1 MKIYLGYIGVY
12 LLKKQVFALV
22 GKTLDRASQA
32 KGKGPQRFERRWRP
46 TVALAGFPGI
56 THLHLIAGDEDV
68 ELAKQVAA
76 DAKQL
81 KSNLSVII
89 DVVNFSNP
97 WALPETYLS
106 LLEYVEKKVEGID
119 EKDELYLSITTGTHI
134 QQICAFLLVES
145 KRFQGKLLQSAPSK
159 DVRHESEFQVIDL
172 DLASYDLIAQRF
184 RKERSDA
191 VSVLKGG
198 IKTKNAKFNALI
210 EEIETIVTAS
220 THPILLM
227 GPTGAG
233 KSDLAERIYQIRK
246 RTGMVAGEL
255 VSVNCATLQGD
266 NLLSAL
272 FGHVKGAFTGAHSNR
287 HGLLKAA
294 DGGLLFL
301 DEIGE
306 MSIESQ
312 TMLLSA
318 IEKKRFYPLG
328 GDKEVSSNF
337 LIIAGTNRNLR
348 KQVEAGRFRED
359 LLARINIWEFRLPSL
374 KERKEDIEPNI
385 DFELERMGSELG
397 RHIRLQGEA
406 RSLYLKFALSSE
418 ALWSGNFRE
427 LLASLVRLSTMAPDG
442 VITSKLVVREIER
455 LRQCWGNVE
464 DKENTG
470 SSLRGDPRFA
480 HIDDIHLAALERVAD
495 VCRDASSAA
504 EASRILF
511 NKSRLERKS
520 TNDSDRLVKYLKQF
534 GLTVMDFM
542 PLKK

>member
-1 MKIYLGYIGVY
+1 MRVY
-12 LLKKQVFALV
+12 LLKRHIFALV

-32 KGKGPQRFERRWRP
+32 KGKGQQRFDRRWRP

-56 THLHLIAGDEDV
+56 THLHLITGDEDV
-68 ELAKQVAA
+68 ALAKQVAA

-81 KSNLSVII
+81 KASLVISI
-89 DVVNFSNP
+89 DLVNFSNP
-97 WALPETYLS
+97 WALPDTYLS
-106 LLEYVEKKVEGID
+106 LLEYIEKKTERID
-119 EKDELYLSITTGTHI
+119 ENDELFISITTGTHI

-145 KRFQGKLLQSAPSK
+145 KRFRGKLLQSAPSK
-159 DVRHESEFQVIDL
+159 DVRHESDFQIIDL
-172 DLASYDLIAQRF
+172 DLASYDVIAQRF
-184 RKERSDA
+184 KRERHDA

-198 IKTKNAKFNALI
+198 IKTRNAKFNSLI
-210 EEIETIVTAS
+210 EEIETVVTAS

-246 RTGMVAGEL
+246 RTGLVAGEM
-255 VSVNCATLQGD
+255 VSVNCSTLQGD

-272 FGHVKGAFTGAHSNR
+272 FGHVKGAFTGAHTPR
-287 HGLLKAA
+287 QGLLKAA

-328 GDKEVSSNF
+328 SDKEISSNF

-348 KQVEAGRFRED
+348 NHVAAGKFRED
-359 LLARINIWEFRLPSL
+359 LLARINIWEFHLPSL

-385 DFELERMGSELG
+385 DFELDRMGDELG
-397 RHIRLQGEA
+397 RRIKLQGEA
-406 RSLYLKFALSSE
+406 RSQYLTFALSSE
-418 ALWSGNFRE
+418 AVWSGNFRE

-442 VITSKLVVREIER
+442 VITSQLVTREIAR
-455 LRQCWGNVE
+455 LRQSWGGVAMDNMKHVE
-464 DKENTG
+464 NG
-470 SSLRGDPRFA
+470 LRSDPRFA
-480 HIDDIHLAALERVAD
+480 HIDDIHMAALERVAE
-495 VCRDASSAA
+495 VCRSASSAA

-511 NKSRLERKS
+511 NRSRLERKS

-534 GLTVMDFM
+534 GLSFADFM
-542 PLKK
+542 A

>member
-1 MKIYLGYIGVY
+1 MKRH
-12 LLKKQVFALV
+12 VFAMV
-22 GKTLDRASQA
+22 GKTLDRASQT

-56 THLHLIAGDEDV
+56 THLHLIACDEDV
-68 ELAKQVAA
+68 TLAKQVEE

-81 KSNLSVII
+81 NANLAISI

-97 WALPETYLS
+97 WALPDTYLS
-106 LLEYVEKKVEGID
+106 LLEYVEKKTEKID
-119 EKDELYLSITTGTHI
+119 EKDELFISITTGTHL

-145 KRFQGKLLQSAPSK
+145 KRFRGKLLQSAPSK
-159 DVRHESEFQVIDL
+159 DVRHESEFQIIDL
-172 DLASYDLIAQRF
+172 DLASYDVIAQRF
-184 RKERSDA
+184 KKERHDA

-198 IKTKNAKFNALI
+198 IKTRNAKFNALI
-210 EEIETIVTAS
+210 EEIETVVTAS

-246 RTGMVAGEL
+246 KTGLVAGEM
-255 VSVNCATLQGD
+255 VSVNCSTLQGD

-272 FGHVKGAFTGAHSNR
+272 FGHTKGAFTGAHAPR
-287 HGLLKAA
+287 QGLLKAA

-306 MSIESQ
+306 MSIDSQ

-328 GDKEVSSNF
+328 SDKEVSSDF

-348 KQVEAGRFRED
+348 KQVEAGKFRED
-359 LLARINIWEFRLPSL
+359 LLARINIWEFHLPSL

-385 DFELERMGSELG
+385 DFELDRMGDELG
-397 RHIRLQGEA
+397 RRIRLQGEA
-406 RSLYLKFALSSE
+406 RTRYLTFALSNE
-418 ALWSGNFRE
+418 AVWSGNFRE

-442 VITSKLVVREIER
+442 VITQQLVTREIDR
-455 LRQCWGNVE
+455 LRQCWGGIAMDNMK
-464 DKENTG
+464 DAG
-470 SSLRGDPRFA
+470 SWLRNDARFA
-480 HIDDIHLAALERVAD
+480 HIDDIHLAALERVAE
-495 VCRDASSAA
+495 VCSGTSSAA

-534 GLTVMDFM
+534 GLSVADFVA
-542 PLKK
+542 